1 LQKTEAEKLLGNIK
15 QSERIVKKQCDDIVG
30 KWGQEVAEKNEEMA
44 VAARKEEEVLTE
56 IQKIKSVI
64 DEFFLKEEEIAQIVK
79 GWMV

>member
-1 LQKTEAEKLLGNIK
+1 LQKTEAEKLLGKIK
-15 QSERIVKKQCDDIVG
+15 QSERIVKNQWDDIVG
-30 KWGQEVAEKNEEMA
+30 KWGHEVAEKDEEMA